1 MTRIRRALTTLAA
14 ALLLAACTS
23 TPAPAPAPP
32 AAAPSP
38 TGEPGLAG
46 APDASAEPVA
56 ARAGLGA
63 APSSAKVVSNTSL
76 PLRAT
81 FYYPWYPENFAN
93 NGSQYTPSAGK
104 YNGDDPKVVDRQ
116 IADMQYAGLQAGIAS
131 WWGAGKREDKRF
143 AVLLKEAERL
153 HFAWTVYYELEGFG
167 DPASAAL
174 AADLAYLT
182 KYTSSPAFLHV
193 NGKPVIFA
201 YGDGTDGCAMV
212 DRWKAANTAG
222 FYVVLK
228 VFGGYRGCR
237 NQPDGWHQ
245 YAPGGGLDVQAGY
258 SAVCSPGFWKNDT
271 GTPLLARDPDRFR
284 RDATTVATSKASFQL
299 VTTYNE
305 WGEGTAVEST
315 TDWPSPSGHGVYV
328 DILHEVFAAHPR

>member
-1 MTRIRRALTTLAA
+1 VTRIFRAAAILA
-14 ALLLAACTS
+14 ALLGLAACSAKATG
-23 TPAPAPAPP
+23 APP
-32 AAAPSP
+32 D
-38 TGEPGLAG
+38 AG
-46 APDASAEPVA
+46 ASASGSIDADTS
-56 ARAGLGA
+56 AGLGGSE
-63 APSSAKVVSNTSL
+63 PSTNAGLHKASPSASAKAASVSL

-93 NGSQYTPSAGK
+93 NGSHYTPSAGQ
-104 YNGDDPKVVDRQ
+104 YNGDDAKVVDRQ

-131 WWGAGKREDKRF
+131 WWGAGKREDRRF

-153 HFAWTVYYELEGFG
+153 HFAWTVYYENEGFG
-167 DPASAAL
+167 DPSSATL
-174 AADLAYLT
+174 AADLAYLG

-193 NGKPVIFA
+193 NGRPVIFA
-201 YGDGTDGCAMV
+201 YGDGTDGCSMV

-228 VFGGYRGCR
+228 VFGGYRDCR

-245 YAPGGGLDVQAGY
+245 YAPGGGLDVQNGY

-271 GTPLLARDPDRFR
+271 GTPLLARDPQRFR

-305 WGEGTAVEST
+305 WGEGTSVEST
-315 TDWPSPSGHGVYV
+315 TDWPSASGHGVYV